1 MNVIC
6 VFEHTKNIY
15 NIQDEF
21 RRKDF
26 ELRLKNIK
34 GATEYIEKSDLLIKN
49 PQDFKGKWQD
59 EFGNDDPIH
68 IEIGMGRGDFVIG
81 MAKLHPGINYVGIEM
96 YDSVIYKAIKKLEEE
111 KLTNIRLVRLDATN
125 IEEVFDKEV
134 SRIYL
139 NFSDPWPKKKH
150 TKRRLTS
157 TEFLNRYDNIFKDVK
172 EIHQKTDNND
182 LFEFSI
188 ESLKEHGYTLS
199 EVTRDLYSNM
209 IEGNVATEYEKKFVK
224 NGTKINRLVAILS

>member
-1 MNVIC
+1 M
-6 VFEHTKNIY
+6 
-15 NIQDEF
+15 
-21 RRKDF
+21 
-26 ELRLKNIK
+26 RLKNIK
-34 GATEYIEKSDLLIKN
+34 GASEYVETSPLVIKN
-49 PQDFKGKWQD
+49 PQDFKGKWQE
-59 EFGNDDPIH
+59 EFGNNNHIH

-81 MAKLHPGINYVGIEM
+81 MAKLHPDINYIGIEI

-111 KLTNIRLVRLDATN
+111 NLSNIRLVRLDATN

-157 TEFLNRYDNIFKDVK
+157 QEFLNRYDKIFKDKK
-172 EIHQKTDNND
+172 EIYQKTDNND
-182 LFEFSI
+182 LFEFSM
-188 ESLKEHGYTLS
+188 ESLQEHGYELS
-199 EVTRDLYSNM
+199 EVTRDLYSDM

-224 NGTKINRLVAILS
+224 NGTKINRLVAKTGDFV

>member
-1 MNVIC
+1 M
-6 VFEHTKNIY
+6 
-15 NIQDEF
+15 
-21 RRKDF
+21 
-26 ELRLKNIK
+26 RLKNIK
-34 GATEYIEKSDLLIKN
+34 GASEYVENSSLVIKN
-49 PQDFKGKWQD
+49 PQDYKGKWQE
-59 EFGNDDPIH
+59 EFQNDNPIH

-81 MAKLHPGINYVGIEM
+81 MAKLHPEVNYIGIEI
-96 YDSVIYKAIKKLEEE
+96 YDSVIYKAVKKLEEE
-111 KLTNIRLVRLDATN
+111 ELTNIRFVRLDATI

-157 TEFLNRYDNIFKDVK
+157 QEFLTRYDKVFKDDK
-172 EIHQKTDNND
+172 EIYQKTDNND
-182 LFEFSI
+182 LFEFSM
-188 ESLKEHGYTLS
+188 ESLKKHGYELS

-224 NGTKINRLVAILS
+224 DGIKINRLVAKRS

>member
-1 MNVIC
+1 M
-6 VFEHTKNIY
+6 
-15 NIQDEF
+15 
-21 RRKDF
+21 
-26 ELRLKNIK
+26 RLKNIK
-34 GATEYIEKSDLLIKN
+34 GASEYVENSSLVIKN
-49 PQDFKGKWQD
+49 PQDYKGKWQE
-59 EFGNDDPIH
+59 EFQNDNPIH

-81 MAKLHPGINYVGIEM
+81 MAKLHPEVNYIGIEI
-96 YDSVIYKAIKKLEEE
+96 YDSVIYKAVKKLEEE
-111 KLTNIRLVRLDATN
+111 ELTNIRFVRLDATI

-157 TEFLNRYDNIFKDVK
+157 QEFLTRYDKIFKDDK
-172 EIHQKTDNND
+172 EIYQKTDNND
-182 LFEFSI
+182 LFEFSM
-188 ESLKEHGYTLS
+188 ESLKEHGYELS

-224 NGTKINRLVAILS
+224 DGIKINRLVAKRS